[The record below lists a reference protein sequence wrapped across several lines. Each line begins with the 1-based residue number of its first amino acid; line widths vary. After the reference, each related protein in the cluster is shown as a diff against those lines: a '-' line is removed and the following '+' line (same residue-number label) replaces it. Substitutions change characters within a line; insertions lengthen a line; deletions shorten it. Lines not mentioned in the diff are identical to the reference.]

1 MFYLRNYTTLWARS
15 RNGKNQGLV
24 FVDGSFQTRQKNFCM
39 KHLRNF
45 GFGKRDFQGVMVDQA
60 MELVGHLETM
70 EGRVMI
76 NNGLFST
83 SAVNLIW
90 SLIAGYSFKRD
101 DAEVK
106 GWAQS

>member
-1 MFYLRNYTTLWARS
+1 M
-15 RNGKNQGLV
+15 